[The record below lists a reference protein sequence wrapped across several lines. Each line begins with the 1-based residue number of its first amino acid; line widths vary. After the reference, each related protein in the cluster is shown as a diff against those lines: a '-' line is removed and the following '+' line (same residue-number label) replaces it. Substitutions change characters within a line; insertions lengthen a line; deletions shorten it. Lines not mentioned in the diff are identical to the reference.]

1 MKKML
6 LAAGLAAL
14 VSACGSGGGGSNA
27 ASSEIKIV
35 GSSTVYP
42 FTTAIAEQFERTN
55 EGVSTIVEST
65 GTGSGM
71 KLFCEGLGSQY
82 PDVVNASRRMKASE
96 FEACQAA
103 GVTDIVELAIGI
115 DGLTLIQGADEAPLE
130 LTAAQVYEALAAN
143 PYGREQTAKSWK
155 DIDASLPDRPILV
168 YGPPP
173 TSGTRDSFA
182 ELILEAGCK
191 SDPAMEELKSSNEDE
206 YKNTCTKIRED
217 GAYVE
222 AGENDNLL
230 VQKVSQEAG
239 ALGVL
244 GYSFYEENTDKV
256 AAVTLDGVMPDSD
269 SISSL
274 DYLGARILYIYVK
287 GQHVAA
293 KPALRDF
300 INAYRD
306 GWQPGGLLAGAGLVP
321 LDPDSRREA
330 DGRAEAMTVLTADQ
344 LK

>member
-130 LTAAQVYEALAAN
+130 LTAAQIYEALAAN